1 MITITPALK
10 PAVAMAAVGMLSTL
24 GVTMACDAYGPIAD
38 NAGGVAEM
46 VNDIGPEGKATRD
59 KTDKLDAMGNTT
71 AATGKGFAIG
81 SAALTALA
89 LLAGNAIGLL
99 LATLLLSGFAIK
111 PISFIVVVIVFTLV
125 QVVAEPLILKL
136 GEKKAPSIK
145 GGIALI
151 VTFVGL
157 LVTDLITAGL
167 TVGGVANL
175 LAATLLVWLGALI
188 ASILLPIYVF
198 TELRE
203 PKK

>member
-1 MITITPALK
+1 M
-10 PAVAMAAVGMLSTL
+10 
-24 GVTMACDAYGPIAD
+24 
-38 NAGGVAEM
+38 
-46 VNDIGPEGKATRD
+46 TRRI
-59 KTDKLDAMGNTT
+59 K
-71 AATGKGFAIG
+71 
-81 SAALTALA
+81 SALA

-136 GEKKAPSIK
+136 GEKKAPALK

-157 LVTDLITAGL
+157 LITDLVTAGL
-167 TVGGVANL
+167 TVGGISNL

-188 ASILLPIYVF
+188 ASIVLPIYVF

-203 PKK
+203 PKKKS

>member
-1 MITITPALK
+1 MSRRIK
-10 PAVAMAAVGMLSTL
+10 S
-24 GVTMACDAYGPIAD
+24 
-38 NAGGVAEM
+38 
-46 VNDIGPEGKATRD
+46 
-59 KTDKLDAMGNTT
+59 
-71 AATGKGFAIG
+71 
-81 SAALTALA
+81 ALA

-99 LATLLLSGFAIK
+99 LASLLLAGFAVK

-136 GEKKAPSIK
+136 GEKKAPALK

-167 TVGGVANL
+167 TVGGISNL

-188 ASILLPIYVF
+188 ASIVLPIYVF

-203 PKK
+203 PKKKS

>member
-1 MITITPALK
+1 M
-10 PAVAMAAVGMLSTL
+10 
-24 GVTMACDAYGPIAD
+24 
-38 NAGGVAEM
+38 
-46 VNDIGPEGKATRD
+46 TRRI
-59 KTDKLDAMGNTT
+59 K
-71 AATGKGFAIG
+71 
-81 SAALTALA
+81 SALA

-136 GEKKAPSIK
+136 GEKKAPALK

-157 LVTDLITAGL
+157 LITDLVTAGL
-167 TVGGVANL
+167 TVGGISNL

-188 ASILLPIYVF
+188 ASIVLPIYVF

-203 PKK
+203 SKKKS

>member
-1 MITITPALK
+1 M
-10 PAVAMAAVGMLSTL
+10 
-24 GVTMACDAYGPIAD
+24 
-38 NAGGVAEM
+38 
-46 VNDIGPEGKATRD
+46 TRRI
-59 KTDKLDAMGNTT
+59 K
-71 AATGKGFAIG
+71 
-81 SAALTALA
+81 SALA

-136 GEKKAPSIK
+136 GEKKAPALK

-157 LVTDLITAGL
+157 LITDLVTAGL
-167 TVGGVANL
+167 TVGGISNL
-175 LAATLLVWLGALI
+175 LAATLLVWLGALL
-188 ASILLPIYVF
+188 ASIVLPIYVF

-203 PKK
+203 PKKKS

>member
-1 MITITPALK
+1 MSRRIK
-10 PAVAMAAVGMLSTL
+10 S
-24 GVTMACDAYGPIAD
+24 
-38 NAGGVAEM
+38 
-46 VNDIGPEGKATRD
+46 
-59 KTDKLDAMGNTT
+59 
-71 AATGKGFAIG
+71 
-81 SAALTALA
+81 ALA

-99 LATLLLSGFAIK
+99 LAMLLLSGFSIK
-111 PISFIVVVIVFTLV
+111 PLSFIVVVIVFTLV

-136 GEKKAPSIK
+136 GEKKAPALK

-157 LVTDLITAGL
+157 LVTDWITAGL
-167 TVGGVANL
+167 TIGGISNL

-188 ASILLPIYVF
+188 GSIVLPIYVF